1 MTAEEILRSS
11 ERSALDNNQMVSRV
25 TGKNVKLDVKGRVK
39 AFGAMGFITVAIV
52 VAAVL
57 FSSGNLI
64 PAAISDR
71 LIEETDV
78 QYADAVESKK
88 LVFQQAM
95 KEGDLPENTIAILE
109 QNGVTAEKAEN
120 GEIIL
125 KMGDKV
131 VTADN
136 FITVVS
142 TDASFYSAFDKATYQ
157 RAAYYYDE
165 TAQKVFK
172 KIGTTRNNYTSESE
186 FDEVMDSLIGKGSR
200 VDVNNVAAVVET
212 NEDGENTTSYE
223 TTGTAAKSS
232 SGAADFIS
240 GVGAQNVANS
250 STEATL
256 NSADALKVA
265 DTVSKEQRSELFF
278 LTFMENISK
287 MKAGKGNETQI
298 NEAMNYL
305 YESHETEVVDVK
317 TGEIVKQKGTALES
331 PSLYAVL
338 TDSKVDTA
346 AVGNYSSD
354 RVLKTV
360 ENKVGTSNGGG
371 AITGTVASVA
381 ADIKGAIG
389 RLLNIGGERASAET
403 LNTVSTTIDK
413 SLVNNSYETI
423 KGIDAGEFLV
433 EGAVN
438 VGKELAK
445 ASGGTPGDAT
455 AVTEYAR
462 LTSSVMA
469 MDAAADRVS
478 RSPFDISSKNTFL
491 GSIIHKLAVA
501 STKAAKSP
509 LISGL
514 KTISTTVSSAVGV
527 LVSPNLYADAAEGYL
542 TEFGDCETYGTIGA
556 VGTAQCTE
564 VATFDPSTLKD
575 TFNNAGF
582 IEFVNNNT
590 TLSSTGKRT
599 INSDSVLAD
608 FILYNNERMTPL
620 GVTDGGILES
630 LNKDSSLV
638 GFVADIVGM
647 IQSFLG
653 ASEQNKRIATG
664 AEYVNSSNNPNWQNY
679 KYAQRYVSLARA
691 TESLRQY
698 ADGSTAYN
706 NIFGFEGNENPVIA
720 FINNYYE
727 LATE

>member
-1 MTAEEILRSS
+1 M
-11 ERSALDNNQMVSRV
+11 
-25 TGKNVKLDVKGRVK
+25 
-39 AFGAMGFITVAIV
+39 
-52 VAAVL
+52 
-57 FSSGNLI
+57 
-64 PAAISDR
+64 
-71 LIEETDV
+71 
-78 QYADAVESKK
+78 
-88 LVFQQAM
+88 
-95 KEGDLPENTIAILE
+95 
-109 QNGVTAEKAEN
+109 
-120 GEIIL
+120 
-125 KMGDKV
+125 
-131 VTADN
+131 
-136 FITVVS
+136 
-142 TDASFYSAFDKATYQ
+142 
-157 RAAYYYDE
+157 
-165 TAQKVFK
+165 
-172 KIGTTRNNYTSESE
+172 
-186 FDEVMDSLIGKGSR
+186 
-200 VDVNNVAAVVET
+200 
-212 NEDGENTTSYE
+212 
-223 TTGTAAKSS
+223 
-232 SGAADFIS
+232 
-240 GVGAQNVANS
+240 
-250 STEATL
+250 
-256 NSADALKVA
+256 
-265 DTVSKEQRSELFF
+265 
-278 LTFMENISK
+278 
-287 MKAGKGNETQI
+287 
-298 NEAMNYL
+298 
-305 YESHETEVVDVK
+305 
-317 TGEIVKQKGTALES
+317 
-331 PSLYAVL
+331 
-338 TDSKVDTA
+338 
-346 AVGNYSSD
+346 
-354 RVLKTV
+354 
-360 ENKVGTSNGGG
+360 
-371 AITGTVASVA
+371 A

-491 GSIIHKLAVA
+491 GSIVHKLAVA
-501 STKAAKSP
+501 STKTAKSP
-509 LISGL
+509 LVSGL
-514 KTISTTVSSAVGV
+514 KTMSTTVSSAVGV

-664 AEYVNSSNNPNWQNY
+664 AEHVNSSNNPNWQNY